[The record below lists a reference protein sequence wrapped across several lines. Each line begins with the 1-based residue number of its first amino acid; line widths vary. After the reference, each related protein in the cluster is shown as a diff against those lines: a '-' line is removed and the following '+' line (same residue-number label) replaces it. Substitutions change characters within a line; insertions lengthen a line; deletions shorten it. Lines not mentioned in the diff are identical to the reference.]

1 MKPAVI
7 FNIQRFSL
15 HDGPGIRTT
24 VFFKGC
30 PLKCRWCHNPESLK
44 NKIEILHNKDK
55 CSLCGE
61 CVIRCPESAV
71 HITDKIVVTDT
82 EKCCF
87 CSECTYYCVNE
98 AREIAGKEYSVDEL
112 MKIILKDRVF
122 YEESGGGVTLS
133 GGEPVMQIDF
143 AEELLKRLKAEN
155 IHTAVDTSG
164 IMPFE
169 YYERIYKYTDLFL
182 YDIKLIDEKKHK
194 IFTGL
199 SNDIIIDNL
208 KKLSDLYRNTAAHE
222 NINLRLPIIEGVNA
236 DNEHIDKLINLIRG
250 LEIRNINLL
259 PYHNISEHKYKK
271 LNMEYNGLEMS
282 VPSDEKMI
290 GFKLKL
296 ENEGYIVKIGG

>member
-1 MKPAVI
+1 MKSAGI

-30 PLKCRWCHNPESLK
+30 PLKCRWCHNPEGLK
-44 NKIEILHNKDK
+44 NKIEILYNKDK

-61 CVIRCPESAV
+61 CVIRCPQSAV
-71 HITDKIVVTDT
+71 NIIDEAVVTDT
-82 EKCCF
+82 ERCCF
-87 CSECTYYCVNE
+87 CSECTYYCINE

-143 AEELLKRLKAEN
+143 VEELLKRIKAEN

-199 SNDIIIDNL
+199 SNDIIIENL
-208 KKLSDLYRNTAAHE
+208 KKLSDLNSKTAVCE

-236 DNEHIDKLINLIRG
+236 DNEHIDKLINLIKDLG
-250 LEIRNINLL
+250 IKNINLL

-282 VPSDEKMI
+282 VPSDEKMKS
-290 GFKLKL
+290 FKLKL

>member
-30 PLKCRWCHNPESLK
+30 PLRCRWCHNPEGLK
-44 NKIEILHNKDK
+44 NKIEILYNKDK
-55 CSLCGE
+55 CTLCGE

-71 HITDKIVVTDT
+71 HITDKTVVTDT
-82 EKCCF
+82 GKCCF

-133 GGEPVMQIDF
+133 GGEPAMQIDF
-143 AEELLKRLKAEN
+143 VEELLKKLKAEN

-208 KKLSDLYRNTAAHE
+208 KKLSDLYKKTAANE

-236 DNEHIDKLINLIRG
+236 DNEHIDKLIDLIRDLG
-250 LEIRNINLL
+250 IININLL

-290 GFKLKL
+290 SFKLKL